1 MQEAPLLAERRVG
14 KPAHLALHLL
24 PRFLLVFAIAVLVP
38 SLRALAA
45 QQTSPQK
52 SSTQKKKLPKRR
64 QLDAGVT
71 WQRDPATGE
80 LFASAAGA
88 ASDNHQEK
96 RSSAPAIRV
105 TSQIV
110 PVTCSVFNSDGTAIT
125 NLKRS
130 DFRIYED
137 GIEQQI
143 AYFAT
148 GTEPASVALVIDASP
163 SVLRDSD
170 EMKRAALA
178 LVDGLAPADQVAVVD
193 FSAHTYLQTGFSSD
207 RGLVRNGIDRVD
219 VRQLLGDVGG
229 SNIYQSVYLTAAKV
243 FLGGREGRKAIV
255 LLTDG
260 QDSGLG
266 LTLDPATAAPKPGQ
280 PNNRLTFEDLA
291 RKLAAADIQI
301 FAVSTENRP
310 KIMTPEWL
318 ASHQHAS
325 LLVSDAPK
333 SGVPAYTLYLAELV
347 RRSGGQLYFLRD
359 SATLAD
365 IFRRIAQRIGA
376 EYTLGYYPEAS
387 PSNHAGWHRLR
398 VEIIGHPGATIVHRA
413 AYYVPAVAK

>member
-1 MQEAPLLAERRVG
+1 MQKAPVLAERRG
-14 KPAHLALHLL
+14 RLARFFPILL
-24 PRFLLVFAIAVLVP
+24 CWSLLVVAVAAFV
-38 SLRALAA
+38 SLPQATSA
-45 QQTSPQK
+45 QQAPLQK
-52 SSTQKKKLPKRR
+52 SSQPKKKLPKPR

-71 WQRDPATGE
+71 WHRDPATGE
-80 LFASAAGA
+80 LITPVTDAADGASPAPRSPAA
-88 ASDNHQEK
+88 
-96 RSSAPAIRV
+96 AIRV

-110 PVTCSVFNSDGTAIT
+110 PVTCSIFNSDGTAIT
-125 NLKRS
+125 GLKRP

-137 GIEQQI
+137 GNEQQI

-163 SVLRDSD
+163 SVLRDSN

-178 LVDGLAPADQVAVVD
+178 LVDGLAAADQVAVVD
-193 FSAHTYLQTGFSSD
+193 FSAHTYLQADFSSD
-207 RGLVRNGIDRVD
+207 RELIRHGIDRVD

-229 SNIYQSVYLTAAKV
+229 SNIYKAVYLTAAKV

-266 LTLDPATAAPKPGQ
+266 LTLDPATAAPRPGQ
-280 PNNRLTFEDLA
+280 PNNRLTFEDLV
-291 RKLAAADIQI
+291 RSLAAADIQI

-318 ASHQHAS
+318 ASRQDTS

-398 VEIIGHPGATIVHRA
+398 VEIIGHPGATIIHRA
-413 AYYVPAVAK
+413 AYYAPAVAR

>member
-1 MQEAPLLAERRVG
+1 VLAERRLG
-14 KPAHLALHLL
+14 PRPLTRLPAL
-24 PRFLLVFAIAVLVP
+24 RTWFFLLIPAATFVSSLPAI
-38 SLRALAA
+38 SA
-45 QQTSPQK
+45 QQVPRQK
-52 SSTQKKKLPKRR
+52 SNEQKKKLPKPR
-64 QLDAGVT
+64 QLDVGVT

-80 LFASAAGA
+80 FYSSAAASGNDNSPATRSA
-88 ASDNHQEK
+88 A
-96 RSSAPAIRV
+96 PTIRV

-110 PVTCSVFNSDGTAIT
+110 PVTCSVFDSDGTAIT
-125 NLKRS
+125 DLKRS

-137 GIEQQI
+137 GAAQQI

-193 FSAHTYLQTGFSSD
+193 FSAHTYLQADFSSD
-207 RGLVRNGIDRVD
+207 RQLIRRGIDRVD
-219 VRQLLGDVGG
+219 VHQLLGDVGG
-229 SNIYQSVYLTAAKV
+229 SNIYQAVYLTAAKV

-266 LTLDPATAAPKPGQ
+266 LTLDPATAAPRPGQ

-291 RKLAAADIQI
+291 RTLAAADIQI

-310 KIMTPEWL
+310 KIMTPQWL
-318 ASHQHAS
+318 AGHQDS
-325 LLVSDAPK
+325 TLLVSEAPK
-333 SGVPAYTLYLAELV
+333 SGVPAYTLYLSELV

-398 VEIIGHPGATIVHRA
+398 VEVIGHPGATTIHRA
-413 AYYVPAVAK
+413 AYYAPTVAP